1 MNYSKQYISEFGART
16 GFINSNIEK
25 VIRLLDVLRF
35 IGSELDQG
43 HKKLLLKGGTAI
55 NLLYM
60 NLPRLS
66 VDIDLDYIGSLDKE
80 EAVKDRTVI
89 MDSLDGFMSREG
101 YVVSAKSRG
110 STILESRTYSFTN
123 AFGNKDNIKVE
134 INFIDRV
141 HIFDIDKVEAT
152 YFEKGVVVATPIKEE
167 LFGMK
172 ICALIDRGKPRDLYD
187 VNNIIAM
194 SSNLDVE
201 KLRKSVLFYLSLD
214 GIFDINESTFKK
226 VEAITL
232 NEIKR
237 ELLPVLAKRDWFD
250 LKEAKTKVMTWL
262 KELLSLTDKEKQ
274 YLVRFSNGEYNPF
287 LLFDDNVAEKI
298 LQHPMAKWRT
308 SYIEKTTK

>member
-1 MNYSKQYISEFGART
+1 MNYSKQFISEFGART

-25 VIRLLDVLRF
+25 VIRLLDVLLF
-35 IGSELDQG
+35 IGSELDPG

-80 EAVKDRTVI
+80 EAVKERVII
-89 MDSLDGFMSREG
+89 MDSLDGFMSKEG
-101 YVVSAKSRG
+101 YAVSIKSRG
-110 STILESRTYSFTN
+110 SAILESRTYSFTN

-141 HIFDIDKVEAT
+141 HIFGIDKVEAT
-152 YFEKGVVVATPIKEE
+152 YFGKGVVVATPIKEE

-172 ICALIDRGKPRDLYD
+172 ICALIDRCKPRDLYD

-194 SSNLDVE
+194 SSNLELE

-214 GIFDINESTFKK
+214 GIFDINDSTFRK

-237 ELLPVLAKRDWFD
+237 ELLPVLAKRDRFD
-250 LKEAKTKVMTWL
+250 LKEAKAKVMIWL
-262 KELLSLTDKEKQ
+262 KELLSLTDKEKT
-274 YLVRFSNGEYNPF
+274 VFDS
-287 LLFDDNVAEKI
+287 LFEGRIQSV
-298 LQHPMAKWRT
+298 
-308 SYIEKTTK
+308 SFV